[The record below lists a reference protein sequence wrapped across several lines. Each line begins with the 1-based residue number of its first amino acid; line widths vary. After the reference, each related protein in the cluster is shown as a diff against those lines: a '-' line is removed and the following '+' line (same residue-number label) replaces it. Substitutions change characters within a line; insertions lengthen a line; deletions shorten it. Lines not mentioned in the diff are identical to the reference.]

1 MTKRQTPLNDVTI
14 RNLPS
19 PPSGERQYPDGKVAG
34 MGVRVNAGG
43 VKSFYLKFR
52 YRGEYVRMHLGRY
65 PVTTLQKARAKAMAA
80 LVMLAEGKDPRRPD
94 DGEGQTFADALA
106 EFVESYCKRH
116 NRASTAAETERLLR
130 TYFLDAWEKRTIDSI
145 TRADVADAI
154 EPMMKRGTH
163 AAARHAFAAVRK
175 FFNWQVEQGRLAM
188 SPCAGMKPP
197 AKASQRDRVLSDDEL
212 KAIWQAAEAQGFPFG
227 RITQLLMLT
236 AQRRT
241 EVSSMMWVELDLA
254 ANTWTIPGE
263 RTKNGKPHV
272 VPLTAAAVSV
282 IERIPRTSS
291 VYVFPARGMPGQPY
305 TGWSKGKRM
314 LDDAAGLHDWTL
326 HDLRRT
332 AATGM
337 AKCGVAP
344 HVVERILN
352 HVSGTFA
359 GVAGVYNRFQY
370 GPEMRAAL
378 ETWERHLLGLTGE
391 QGGKNPPM
399 PYLERER
406 TARSPWAAT
415 TSSPAS
421 RRVPKP

>member
-1 MTKRQTPLNDVTI
+1 MTSTKTRRAPLNDVTL
-14 RNLPS
+14 RNLPA
-19 PPSGERQYPDGKVAG
+19 PANGVAQFPDGKIAG
-34 MGVRVNAGG
+34 MGVRVTAGG
-43 VKSFYLKFR
+43 VKSFFLE
-52 YRGEYVRMHLGRY
+52 YRLNGTKRRLSLGRY

-80 LVMLAEGKDPRRPD
+80 LVMIAEGEDPK
-94 DGEGQTFADALA
+94 GEDTEAQSFPDALA
-106 EFVESYCKRH
+106 EFVENYCRRH

-130 TYFLDAWEKRTIDSI
+130 ANFEEAWRKRTIDSI
-145 TRADVADAI
+145 TRADIANAI

-175 FFNWQVEQGRLAM
+175 FFSWQVEQGRLPM

-197 AKASQRDRVLSDDEL
+197 AKASHRDRVLSDDEL
-212 KAIWQAAEAQGFPFG
+212 KAIWNAAEAQGFPFG

-241 EVSSMMWVELDLA
+241 EVSSMTWDEVDLA
-254 ANTWTIPGE
+254 TGTWTIPAE

-272 VPLTAAAVSV
+272 VPLTAGARVV
-282 IERIPRTSS
+282 IECIPRTSS
-291 VYVFPARGMPGQPY
+291 VYVFPARGMPEQPY

-314 LDDAAGLHDWTL
+314 LDEAAGLHDWTL

-337 AKCGVAP
+337 ARTGIAP
-344 HVVERILN
+344 HVVERVLN

-378 ETWERHLLGLTGE
+378 ETWERHVLALKAHDS
-391 QGGKNPPM
+391 GK
-399 PYLERER
+399 
-406 TARSPWAAT
+406 
-415 TSSPAS
+415 
-421 RRVPKP
+421 VPSDAVSFENEGA

>member
-1 MTKRQTPLNDVTI
+1 MLTRRAPLNDVTL
-14 RNLPS
+14 RNLPA
-19 PPSGERQYPDGKVAG
+19 PAEGVAQHPDGKIAG
-34 MGVRVNAGG
+34 MGVRVTAGG
-43 VKSFYLKFR
+43 VKSFFLE
-52 YRGEYVRMHLGRY
+52 YRLRGSKRRLSLGRY
-65 PVTTLQKARAKAMAA
+65 PVTTLQKARTKALAA
-80 LVMLAEGKDPRRPD
+80 LVMIAEGKDPSQPD
-94 DGEGQTFADALA
+94 GVAGQSFPEALA
-106 EFVESYCKRH
+106 EFVGSYCNRH
-116 NRASTAAETERLLR
+116 NRPSTAAETERLLR
-130 TYFLDAWEKRTIDSI
+130 TYFLAAWEKRTVDTI

-197 AKASQRDRVLSDDEL
+197 AKASHRDRVLSDAEL
-212 KAIWQAAEAQGFPFG
+212 KAIWTVAEAQGFPFG

-241 EVSSMMWVELDLA
+241 EVSSMTWEELDLTA
-254 ANTWTIPGE
+254 GTWTIPAE
-263 RTKNGKPHV
+263 RTKNGKPHA
-272 VPLTAAAVSV
+272 VPLTAGACAV
-282 IERIPRTSS
+282 IARIPRTGSA
-291 VYVFPARGMPGQPY
+291 YVFPARGKPEQPY

-314 LDDAAGLHDWTL
+314 LDDAAGLQDWTL

-337 AKCGVAP
+337 ARAGIAP
-344 HVVERILN
+344 HVVERVLN

-378 ETWERHLLGLTGE
+378 ETWERHVLAI
-391 QGGKNPPM
+391 
-399 PYLERER
+399 
-406 TARSPWAAT
+406 TAEPAEVRAA
-415 TSSPAS
+415 
-421 RRVPKP
+421 

>member
-1 MTKRQTPLNDVTI
+1 MTKLKTRRTTLNDVTL
-14 RNLPS
+14 RNLLAPAE
-19 PPSGERQYPDGKVAG
+19 GVAQYPDGKIAG
-34 MGVRVNAGG
+34 MGVRVTANG
-43 VKSFYLKFR
+43 VKSFFLE
-52 YRGEYVRMHLGRY
+52 YRLRGQKRRLGLGRY

-80 LVMLAEGKDPRRPD
+80 LVMISEGDDPKG
-94 DGEGQTFADALA
+94 GETDAQSFPDALA
-106 EFVESYCKRH
+106 EFIESYCNRH

-145 TRADVADAI
+145 TRADIADAI

-175 FFNWQVEQGRLAM
+175 FFNWQVEQGRLPM

-197 AKASQRDRVLSDDEL
+197 AKASHRDRVLSDDEL
-212 KAIWQAAEAQGFPFG
+212 RVIWQAAEAQGFPFG

-241 EVSSMMWVELDLA
+241 EVSSMMWEELDLT

-272 VPLTAAAVSV
+272 VPLTASALAV
-282 IERIPRTSS
+282 IACIPRTSS

-337 AKCGVAP
+337 AKAGIAP
-344 HVVERILN
+344 HVVERVLN

-378 ETWERHLLGLTGE
+378 EVWERHVLGLTTGE
-391 QGGKNPPM
+391 GGKM
-399 PYLERER
+399 P
-406 TARSPWAAT
+406 ADAVS
-415 TSSPAS
+415 
-421 RRVPKP
+421 